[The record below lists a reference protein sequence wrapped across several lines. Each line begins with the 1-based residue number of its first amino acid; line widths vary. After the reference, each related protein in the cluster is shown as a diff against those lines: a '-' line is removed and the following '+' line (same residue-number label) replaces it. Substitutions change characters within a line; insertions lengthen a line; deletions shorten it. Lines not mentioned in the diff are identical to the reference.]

1 MKINLNNIS
10 KSFDF
15 EIFNNINYTFK
26 DNTTYGVLGL
36 NGTGKTTLINMI
48 LGIDEDYSGNIEI
61 DECNDQDIF
70 FIPSENILPGY
81 LSGRE
86 YVTYMCDIKK
96 RKFNNELFSSLVELF
111 DLQESVD
118 KNIESY
124 SFGMVKK
131 NQFICAIVLSPKL
144 LIMDELTSGID
155 IESVK
160 LIEIILKKT
169 NNLKII
175 VSHNLNF
182 VENICDNALI
192 ISDCDV
198 KQVDKDNLENELF
211 DNENF
216 KKKVESIEIGS

>member
-1 MKINLNNIS
+1 MIIKLNNIS

-48 LGIDEDYSGNIEI
+48 LGIDEDYSGKIEI
-61 DECNDQDIF
+61 NDCNDKDIF

-86 YVTYMCDIKK
+86 YVTYMCDIKG
-96 RKFNNELFSSLVELF
+96 REFNNEVFNSLVELF
-111 DLQESVD
+111 DLQGSID

-131 NQFICAIVLSPKL
+131 IQFICAMVLSPKL

-160 LIEIILKKT
+160 LIEIILKRTK
-169 NNLKII
+169 NLKII
-175 VSHNLNF
+175 VSHNLDF
-182 VENICDNALI
+182 VENICDDALI
-192 ISDCDV
+192 ISDCDI
-198 KQVDKDNLENELF
+198 KQVNKNDLENELF
-211 DNENF
+211 DNDNF
-216 KKKVESIEIGS
+216 KKKVELIEIGS

>member
-111 DLQESVD
+111 DLQESFD

-131 NQFICAIVLSPKL
+131 IQFICAIVLSPKL

-192 ISDCDV
+192 ISDYDF
-198 KQVDKDNLENELF
+198 KQVDKNNLENELF